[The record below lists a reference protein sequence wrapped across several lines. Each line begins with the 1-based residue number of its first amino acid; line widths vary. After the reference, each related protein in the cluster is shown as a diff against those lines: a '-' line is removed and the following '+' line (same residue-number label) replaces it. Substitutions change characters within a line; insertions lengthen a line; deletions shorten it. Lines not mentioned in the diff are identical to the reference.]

1 MRNLLLVVLAALPLV
16 PVALFASSR
25 LSLSIPH
32 PGAVTAGNAGFVAGE
47 VVLPVLFI
55 FENKDLEA
63 FEGSEVRSHQARFVR
78 GPFREIELD
87 TQQ

>member
-16 PVALFASSR
+16 PVALIASSR

-32 PGAVTAGNAGFVAGE
+32 PGAVPAGNAGFVAGE
-47 VVLPVLFI
+47 
-55 FENKDLEA
+55 
-63 FEGSEVRSHQARFVR
+63 
-78 GPFREIELD
+78 IELD